1 MKIPLWR
8 SITQHHLSLRQAMLP
23 AYLKAP
29 AADQDLD
36 EAPLPAGSSKW
47 EDVPDYALD
56 HGGPVLRSYRPLPA
70 GFAEIGIGPH
80 LETAVRQ
87 YPHKIAL
94 HDGVNGL
101 SYSALGTAVEIL
113 SRRIA
118 TAVAQGSPVGICQP
132 YSVWSIV
139 AMLATVAAGRI
150 SIPLNARDP
159 SPRIQEI
166 VSAAKLSAMLGMG
179 DRPRD
184 LPADVQWIDMA
195 ASAASESYLSAPPL
209 PSPSVDKAAI
219 VLYTSGSTGR
229 PKGIVNSERSLLRRV
244 QQYVDACHINS
255 EDVFLP
261 LTGLAT
267 IAGCREILTAILTGA
282 TLHLVELE
290 ATGLRGVRARMRDE
304 GVTVIYLVPA
314 LLRTLMADAPE
325 GTFRS
330 LRVVRVGGEKVLWT
344 DIALLRQAVPQ
355 QCVIQIG
362 YSSTETTGSQW
373 FLPSEQP
380 NAEADAPVG
389 RLLPG
394 IAFAIVDEEGRPV
407 PSGETGELVIKSPYV
422 LLGHWENGAVLPA
435 EADPDDPGKRIFP
448 TGDLVRLDSQG
459 LLRIIGRKGRQ
470 IKINGRRIEP
480 AELERVMRSASSV
493 QDAVAIVTEATE
505 LIAFAVPNDSAGP
518 DFVDG
523 LRQLIA
529 NTLPSPLRP
538 LRLHRVGEIPRLS
551 SGKIDLAKLG
561 KMDLLARKPATTA
574 DPPSPGSDLK
584 VRQVVQ
590 KAWSKVLNTR
600 AAAGRWDEAG
610 GDSLKL
616 LHCVMEI
623 ENLIGQELGLESFTV
638 GMSADEMV
646 TAVAAAQATASGK
659 AAPDHNPP
667 LLFLFPGSVG
677 YGPSLA
683 AFASAMGKTAKV
695 MPIRYPGLALILKG
709 QNDLASM
716 ADAAVQQVNRA
727 QPSGHVRLLGHS
739 LGGAVALE
747 VALRL
752 LKAGRSVK
760 FVGILDTSLEGER
773 SRRWETIART
783 ARRLRSNRISFHR
796 VACRA
801 LAKIAV
807 RTGYETRL
815 ARAIDHYTDGQFNG
829 ACFRIKLELQE
840 VLRAQAF
847 FRWLEQPKAPLPIQG
862 TLFRCAR
869 PGMSRAIGWD
879 RVFCDLQVISIV
891 GTHIDLVV
899 EPHVA
904 TNRPLIEKAVLQ
916 TYTPAESLRLEG
928 QAA

>member
-1 MKIPLWR
+1 M
-8 SITQHHLSLRQAMLP
+8 
-23 AYLKAP
+23 Y
-29 AADQDLD
+29 
-36 EAPLPAGSSKW
+36 
-47 EDVPDYALD
+47 DYALD
-56 HGGPVLRSYRPLPA
+56 QGEPALRPYLPLPA
-70 GFAEIGIGPH
+70 GFADIGIGPR
-80 LETAVRQ
+80 LETIVRQ
-87 YPHKIAL
+87 HPHKIAIN
-94 HDGVNGL
+94 DGADEL
-101 SYSALGTAVEIL
+101 SYSALGAAVEIL
-113 SRRIA
+113 SRRVA
-118 TAVAQGSPVGICQP
+118 SAVPAGKPVGICQP

-139 AMLATVAAGRI
+139 AMLATMAAGRV

-159 SPRIQEI
+159 GPRVKEI

-184 LPADVQWIDMA
+184 LAADVQWIDMGV
-195 ASAASESYLSAPPL
+195 SSASERNLLATPL
-209 PSPSVDKAAI
+209 PRPSVDEPAI
-219 VLYTSGSTGR
+219 ILYTSGSTGR
-229 PKGIVNSERSLLRRV
+229 PKGIVNSQRSLLWRV
-244 QQYVDACHINS
+244 QQYVDACHVDS

-261 LTGLAT
+261 LAGLAT
-267 IAGCREILTAILTGA
+267 IAGCREILAAVLTGA
-282 TLHLVELE
+282 TLQLVELE
-290 ATGLRGVRARMRDE
+290 AIGLRGVRARMQDQ
-304 GVTVIYLVPA
+304 GATVTYLVPA
-314 LLRTLMADAPE
+314 LLRTLMADAPAD
-325 GTFRS
+325 TFSS

-344 DIALLRQAVPQ
+344 DIALLRKAVPPH
-355 QCVIQIG
+355 CLIQIG

-373 FLPSEQP
+373 FLPSEPP
-380 NAEADAPVG
+380 NTEPDVPVG

-394 IAFAIVDEEGRPV
+394 IAFSIVNEEGYVVRP
-407 PSGETGELVIKSPYV
+407 GETGELVIKSPYV
-422 LLGHWENGAVLPA
+422 LLGHWENGTVVPVD
-435 EADPDDPGKRIFP
+435 ADPDNPRERIFP
-448 TGDLVRLDSQG
+448 TGDLVRLDSDG

-480 AELERVMRSASSV
+480 AELERALRAAPSV
-493 QDAVAIVTEATE
+493 RDAVAIVTEASE
-505 LIAFAVPNDSAGP
+505 LVAFAIPNDSAGP
-518 DFVDG
+518 DFVDD
-523 LRQLIA
+523 LRRLIGD
-529 NTLPSPLRP
+529 TLPPPLRP
-538 LRLHRVGEIPRLS
+538 LRLHRVGEIPYLAG
-551 SGKIDLAKLG
+551 GKIDLAKLG
-561 KMDLLARKPATTA
+561 KMDLLARTPAAAA
-574 DPPSPGSDLK
+574 DPSSSDSDPAVGRV
-584 VRQVVQ
+584 VR
-590 KAWSKVLNTR
+590 KAWIKVLNTR
-600 AAAGRWDEAG
+600 AAVGRWDEAG

-646 TAVAAAQATASGK
+646 KAVVAAQPASSGK
-659 AAPDHNPP
+659 AAPERNPP

-695 MPIRYPGLALILKG
+695 VPIRYPALAFILGG
-709 QNDLASM
+709 QSDLASM
-716 ADAAVQQVNRA
+716 ADAAVQQVSRA

-747 VALRL
+747 VAVRL

-773 SRRWETIART
+773 SRLWDTVTRT

-807 RTGYETRL
+807 RMGYETRL
-815 ARAIDHYTDGQFNG
+815 AGAIDRYTEGQFNG
-829 ACFRIKLELQE
+829 ACFRVKLELQE

-847 FRWLEQPKAPLPIQG
+847 FRWLEEPKAVLPIHG

-879 RVFCDLQVISIV
+879 QVFRDLQVIAIV
-891 GTHIDLVV
+891 GTHIDLVA

-916 TYTPAESLRLEG
+916 TYTTAETLQLEG
-928 QAA
+928 QPA

>member
-1 MKIPLWR
+1 
-8 SITQHHLSLRQAMLP
+8 MLP

-36 EAPLPAGSSKW
+36 EAPLPAGTSKW
-47 EDVPDYALD
+47 EDVSDYALD
-56 HGGPVLRSYRPLPA
+56 HHGPVLQPYRPLPA
-70 GFAEIGIGPH
+70 EFADVGIGPR
-80 LETAVRQ
+80 LESVVRQ
-87 YPHKIAL
+87 YPHKVAV
-94 HDGVNGL
+94 HDGVNEL
-101 SYSALGTAVEIL
+101 SYSALGTAIGIL

-118 TAVAQGSPVGICQP
+118 STVAEGSPIGICQP

-139 AMLATVAAGRI
+139 AMLATIAAGRV
-150 SIPLNARDP
+150 SIPLNTRDP
-159 SPRIQEI
+159 RPRIQEI
-166 VSAAKLSAMLGMG
+166 VSTAKLSAMLGMG
-179 DRPRD
+179 ERPHD
-184 LPADVQWIDMA
+184 LPADVQWIDMGA
-195 ASAASESYLSAPPL
+195 GSVSDANPPAQPL
-209 PSPSVDKAAI
+209 PSPSVDEPAI

-229 PKGIVNSERSLLRRV
+229 PKGIVNNQRSLLKRV
-244 QQYVDACHINS
+244 QQYVDACHISS

-267 IAGCREILTAILTGA
+267 IAGCREILTAVLTGA
-282 TLHLVELE
+282 TLRLVELE
-290 ATGLRGVRARMRDE
+290 AIGLRGVRARMQAG
-304 GVTVIYLVPA
+304 GVTVTYLVPA
-314 LLRTLMADAPE
+314 LLRTLMADAPA
-325 GTFRS
+325 GTFKS
-330 LRVVRVGGEKVLWT
+330 LRIVRVGGERVLWS
-344 DIALLRQAVPQ
+344 DIALLRQAVPP
-355 QCVIQIG
+355 QCLVQIG
-362 YSSTETTGSQW
+362 YSSTETTGSQG

-380 NAEADAPVG
+380 NSEVDAPVG

-394 IAFAIVDEEGRPV
+394 IAFAIVDEEGQRV

-435 EADPDDPGKRIFP
+435 EVDPDDPSKRIFS

-459 LLRIIGRKGRQ
+459 LVRIIGRKGRQ

-480 AELERVMRSASSV
+480 AELERVLRSASSV

-505 LIAFAVPNDSAGP
+505 LVAFAIPNVSAGP
-518 DFVDG
+518 NFVDD
-523 LRQLIA
+523 LRQQIA
-529 NTLPSPLRP
+529 NALPSPLRP
-538 LRLHRVGEIPRLS
+538 LRLHRVGEIPRLGG
-551 SGKIDLAKLG
+551 GKIDLAKLG
-561 KMDLLARKPATTA
+561 KMDLLARKPPCAA
-574 DPPSPGSDLK
+574 DPPSAGSDLK
-584 VRQVVQ
+584 ARQVVQ
-590 KAWSKVLNTR
+590 KAWGQVLNTR
-600 AAAGRWDEAG
+600 AAVGRWDEAG

-638 GMSADEMV
+638 GMTADEMV

-659 AAPDHNPP
+659 AAPEYNPP
-667 LLFLFPGSVG
+667 ILFLFPGSVG

-683 AFASAMGKTAKV
+683 AFASAMGKVANV
-695 MPIRYPGLALILKG
+695 MPIRYPGLAMMLKG

-727 QPSGHVRLLGHS
+727 QPSGHIRLLGHS

-747 VALRL
+747 VAFRL

-773 SRRWETIART
+773 SRPWETLART

-807 RTGYETRL
+807 KMGYETRL
-815 ARAIDHYTDGQFNG
+815 ARAIDRYTDGQFNG

-847 FRWLEQPKAPLPIQG
+847 FRWLEEPKAPLPIQG

-879 RVFCDLQVISIV
+879 RVFCDLQMIPIV

-904 TNRPLIEKAVLQ
+904 INRPLIEKAVLQ
-916 TYTPAESLRLEG
+916 TYTPAETVRLEG
-928 QAA
+928 QSA

>member
-1 MKIPLWR
+1 
-8 SITQHHLSLRQAMLP
+8 MLP
-23 AYLKAP
+23 AYVKAP

-36 EAPLPAGSSKW
+36 EAPLPPGPAKW
-47 EDVPDYALD
+47 AEVRDYALD
-56 HGGPVLRSYRPLPA
+56 QGGPALRPYPRLPA
-70 GFAEIGIGPH
+70 GFADMGIGPR
-80 LETAVRQ
+80 LAAVVGQ
-87 YPHKIAL
+87 HPHKIAI
-94 HDGVNGL
+94 HDGTDEL
-101 SYSALGTAVEIL
+101 SYSALGAAVEIL
-113 SRRIA
+113 SRRVA
-118 TAVAQGSPVGICQP
+118 GAVPEGRPVGICQP
-132 YSVWSIV
+132 CSVWSIV
-139 AMLATVAAGRI
+139 AMLATMAAGRI

-159 SPRIQEI
+159 GHRVKEI
-166 VSAAKLSAMLGMG
+166 MSAAKLSAMLGMG

-184 LPADVQWIDMA
+184 LTTDIQWIDMGI
-195 ASAASESYLSAPPL
+195 SSASERDLLATPL
-209 PSPSVDKAAI
+209 PGPSVDEPAI

-229 PKGIVNSERSLLRRV
+229 PKGIVNSQRSLLWRV
-244 QQYVDACHINS
+244 QQYVEACHISS

-261 LTGLAT
+261 LAGLAT
-267 IAGCREILTAILTGA
+267 IAGCREILAAILTGA
-282 TLHLVELE
+282 TLQLVELE
-290 ATGLRGVRARMRDE
+290 AIGLRGVRTRMQDQ
-304 GVTVIYLVPA
+304 GTTVTYLVPA
-314 LLRTLMADAPE
+314 LLRTLMADAPAD
-325 GTFRS
+325 TFSS

-344 DIALLRQAVPQ
+344 DIALLRKVVQPH
-355 QCVIQIG
+355 CLIQIG

-373 FLPSEQP
+373 FLPPEPP
-380 NAEADAPVG
+380 NAEPDVPVG

-394 IAFAIVDEEGRPV
+394 IAFSVVDEAGYVV
-407 PSGETGELVIKSPYV
+407 PPGEAGELVIKSPYV
-422 LLGHWENGAVLPA
+422 LLGHWENGAVVNV
-435 EADPDDPGKRIFP
+435 EADTGNPHERIFP
-448 TGDLVRLDSQG
+448 TGDLVRLDSDG

-480 AELERVMRSASSV
+480 AELERVLRSAPSV
-493 QDAVAIVTEATE
+493 QDAVAIVTEARE
-505 LIAFAVPNDSAGP
+505 LVAFAVPSDCAGLN
-518 DFVDG
+518 FVDD

-529 NTLPSPLRP
+529 NALPPPLRP
-538 LRLHRVGEIPRLS
+538 LRLHRVGEIPYLGG
-551 SGKIDLAKLG
+551 GKIDLGKLG
-561 KMDLLARKPATTA
+561 KMDLLARKPATVVHSSNA
-574 DPPSPGSDLK
+574 GAGNDPAVGPA
-584 VRQVVQ
+584 VR
-590 KAWSKVLNTR
+590 KAWMKVLNTP
-600 AAAGRWDEAG
+600 AAVGRWDEAG

-623 ENLIGQELGLESFTV
+623 ENIIGQELGLESFTV
-638 GMSADEMV
+638 EMSADEMV
-646 TAVAAAQATASGK
+646 KAVVAAQAAASGNV
-659 AAPDHNPP
+659 APEHNPP

-695 MPIRYPGLALILKG
+695 VPIRYPGLPFILSG
-709 QNDLASM
+709 QNDLANM
-716 ADAAVQQVNRA
+716 ADAAVLQVSRA

-747 VALRL
+747 VAVRL

-760 FVGILDTSLEGER
+760 FFGILDTSLEGER
-773 SRRWETIART
+773 SRLWDTVTRT

-807 RTGYETRL
+807 RMGCEARL
-815 ARAIDHYTDGQFNG
+815 AGAIDRYTEGQFNG

-847 FRWLEQPKAPLPIQG
+847 FRWLEEPKAVLPING

-879 RVFCDLQVISIV
+879 QVFRDLQVIPIV

-916 TYTPAESLRLEG
+916 TYTTAETLQLEG
-928 QAA
+928 QPA

>member
-1 MKIPLWR
+1 
-8 SITQHHLSLRQAMLP
+8 MLP
-23 AYLKAP
+23 ASWKAP
-29 AADQDLD
+29 AADKD
-36 EAPLPAGSSKW
+36 ENSILPASCRW
-47 EDVPDYALD
+47 ESVPNYGLD
-56 HGGPVLRSYRPLPA
+56 HGGPVGHPYRPLGP
-70 GFAEIGIGPH
+70 GFADASIDAH
-80 LETAVRQ
+80 LG
-87 YPHKIAL
+87 KIAARYPL
-94 HDGVNGL
+94 KVAIHDGVNEL
-101 SYSALGTAVEIL
+101 PYSNLDTAVEL
-113 SRRIA
+113 WSRRIA
-118 TAVAQGSPVGICQP
+118 TLVPEGKAVGICQP
-132 YSVWSIV
+132 TSVWYIV
-139 AMLATVAAGRI
+139 AMLAIIVAGRI
-150 SIPLNARDP
+150 SVPLNARDP
-159 SPRIQEI
+159 SVRINEI
-166 VSAAKLSAMLGMG
+166 ASAAQLSAILGIG
-179 DRPRD
+179 SRPED
-184 LPADVQWIDMA
+184 LAADIQWIDLTA
-195 ASAASESYLSAPPL
+195 NSAAEHLLSAIPL
-209 PSPSVDKAAI
+209 PSPSVDVPAI

-229 PKGIVNSERSLLRRV
+229 PKGIVNSQRSLLWRV

-267 IAGCREILTAILTGA
+267 IAGCREILAALLTGA
-282 TLHLVELE
+282 TLHLVEME
-290 ATGLRGVRARMRDE
+290 AVGLRGVRARMKDQ
-304 GVTVIYLVPA
+304 GTTVTYLVPA
-314 LLRTLMADAPE
+314 LLRTLMADAPTD
-325 GTFRS
+325 TFSS
-330 LRVVRVGGEKVLWT
+330 LRVVRVGGEKVLWA
-344 DIALLRQAVPQ
+344 DIALLRKAAPHCLV
-355 QCVIQIG
+355 QIG

-373 FLPSEQP
+373 FLPSEP
-380 NAEADAPVG
+380 PDSDANVPVG

-394 IAFAIVDEEGRPV
+394 IAFAIVNKEGLRV
-407 PSGETGELVIKSPYV
+407 PPGETGELVIKSPYV
-422 LLGHWENGAVLPA
+422 LLGHWESGAVVPA
-435 EADPDDPGKRIFP
+435 EADPDNPCERIFP
-448 TGDLVRLDSQG
+448 TGDLVQLDSHG

-480 AELERVMRSASSV
+480 AELERVMRSAPSV
-493 QDAVAIVTEATE
+493 RDAVAIVSEATE
-505 LIAFAVPNDSAGP
+505 LIAFAIPNGSAGP
-518 DFVDG
+518 DFVDD

-529 NTLPSPLRP
+529 KALPSPLRP
-538 LRLHRVGEIPRLS
+538 LRLHRVEEIPRLGG
-551 SGKIDLAKLG
+551 GKIDLAKLG
-561 KMDLLARKPATTA
+561 KMDVLARKPTTVA

-590 KAWSKVLNTR
+590 RAWGKVLNTR

-638 GMSADEMV
+638 GMTADDMAR
-646 TAVAAAQATASGK
+646 AVVAAQATASSR
-659 AAPDHNPP
+659 AAPEHDPP

-683 AFASAMGKTAKV
+683 AFSSAMGRIAKV
-695 MPIRYPGLALILKG
+695 VPVRYPGLAMILKG

-747 VALRL
+747 VAMRL
-752 LKAGRSVK
+752 LRTGRSVK

-773 SRRWETIART
+773 SNRWETATRT
-783 ARRLRSNRISFHR
+783 IRRIRSNRISFHR

-807 RTGYETRL
+807 RMGYETRL
-815 ARAIDHYTDGQFNG
+815 ARAIGRYTDGQFNG
-829 ACFRIKLELQE
+829 TCFRIKLELQE

-847 FRWLEQPKAPLPIQG
+847 FRWLEEPKATLPING

-879 RVFCDLQVISIV
+879 HVFADLQVIPIV

-928 QAA
+928 QPA

>member
-1 MKIPLWR
+1 
-8 SITQHHLSLRQAMLP
+8 MLP
-23 AYLKAP
+23 AYWKAP
-29 AADQDLD
+29 AADTVFF
-36 EAPLPAGSSKW
+36 ENSNLPASCRW
-47 EDVPDYALD
+47 ESVHDYDLD
-56 HGGPVLRSYRPLPA
+56 HGGPVRRPYRPLGP
-70 GFAEIGIGPH
+70 GFADVSIDAHLREIAARYPSKV
-80 LETAVRQ
+80 AV
-87 YPHKIAL
+87 
-94 HDGVNGL
+94 HDGVNEL
-101 SYSALGTAVEIL
+101 RYSNLDTAVQL
-113 SRRIA
+113 WSRRV
-118 TAVAQGSPVGICQP
+118 TALAPEGKAVGICQP
-132 YSVWSIV
+132 ASVWYIV
-139 AMLATVAAGRI
+139 AVLAIIAAGRI
-150 SIPLNARDP
+150 SVPLNARDP
-159 SPRIQEI
+159 SVRINEI
-166 VSAAKLSAMLGMG
+166 ASAAQLSAILGAGSRPEDLAAEIQWIDITANAAADDQLSAM
-179 DRPRD
+179 PH
-184 LPADVQWIDMA
+184 
-195 ASAASESYLSAPPL
+195 
-209 PSPSVDKAAI
+209 PSPSVDAPAI

-229 PKGIVNSERSLLRRV
+229 PKGIVNSQRSLLWRV

-267 IAGCREILTAILTGA
+267 IAGCREILAAILTGA

-290 ATGLRGVRARMRDE
+290 TIGLRGVRARIKDQ
-304 GVTVIYLVPA
+304 GTTVTYLVPA
-314 LLRTLMADAPE
+314 LLRTLMADAPAD
-325 GTFRS
+325 TFSS
-330 LRVVRVGGEKVLWT
+330 LRVARVGGERVLWT
-344 DIALLRQAVPQ
+344 DIALLRKAVPP
-355 QCVIQIG
+355 QCLVQIG

-373 FLPSEQP
+373 FLPSEPP
-380 NAEADAPVG
+380 NAEVDVPVG

-394 IAFAIVDEEGRPV
+394 IAFAIVNEEGRPA
-407 PSGETGELVIKSPYV
+407 PPGETGELVIKSPYV
-422 LLGHWENGAVLPA
+422 LLGHWENGAVAPA
-435 EADPDDPGKRIFP
+435 EADADNPRERIFP
-448 TGDLVRLDSQG
+448 TGDLVQLDSHG

-480 AELERVMRSASSV
+480 AELERVLRSAPSV

-505 LIAFAVPNDSAGP
+505 LVAFATPNDPARP
-518 DFVDG
+518 DFVDD

-529 NTLPSPLRP
+529 NALPSPLRP
-538 LRLHRVGEIPRLS
+538 LRLHRVDEIPRLG

-561 KMDLLARKPATTA
+561 KMDLLARKPTTIA

-590 KAWSKVLNTR
+590 KAWGKVLNTR

-623 ENLIGQELGLESFTV
+623 ETLIGQELGLENFTV

-646 TAVAAAQATASGK
+646 RAVVAAQA
-659 AAPDHNPP
+659 AAPGRAAPEHDPP

-683 AFASAMGKTAKV
+683 AFASAMSKTAKV
-695 MPIRYPGLALILKG
+695 VPIRYPGLAMILKG

-716 ADAAVQQVNRA
+716 VDAAVQQVNRA

-747 VALRL
+747 VAVRL

-773 SRRWETIART
+773 SRRWETVTRT
-783 ARRLRSNRISFHR
+783 VRRIRSNRISFHR

-801 LAKIAV
+801 LAKMAV
-807 RTGYETRL
+807 RMGYETRL
-815 ARAIDHYTDGQFNG
+815 ARAIDRYTDGQFNG

-847 FRWLEQPKAPLPIQG
+847 FRWLEEPKAALSIPG

-879 RVFCDLQVISIV
+879 SVFRDLQVIPIV
-891 GTHIDLVV
+891 GTHIDLVA

-928 QAA
+928 QPA